1 MHVGLG
7 KTQGNDARVF
17 LAVAFWLAGG
27 ALSSLAA
34 VITMNTQTITM
45 HTPIVPTDMR
55 EVLRE
60 RLDVREQAALRRVGA
75 QMIAEAAEL
84 PPTTWV
90 AEHLRL
96 EVDEWGERVLPELAL
111 RMAVDR
117 RRDAAEPWIR
127 RRSDRCPLTLEEEA
141 CLRRVASFQRA
152 EATEL
157 GPGSSVGAR
166 LDGWGIRL
174 GLECENPSRPGLA

>member
-1 MHVGLG
+1 VRVGLG
-7 KTQGNDARVF
+7 KTQGHDARVF
-17 LAVAFWLAGG
+17 LAVAFRLAGG
-27 ALSSLAA
+27 ALTSLAE
-34 VITMNTQTITM
+34 VITMHTQTITM

-55 EVLRE
+55 EVRQ

-111 RMAVDR
+111 HMAVDR
-117 RRDAAEPWIR
+117 RQDAAEPWIR

-157 GPGSSVGAR
+157 GSGSSVGAR
-166 LDGWGIRL
+166 LDSWGIRL
-174 GLECENPSRPGLA
+174 ALECENPSAPGPV